1 MRIVTPRNHWVF
13 SDRPAQGGWP
23 PRPLDQTLMISHS
36 YTILCETRHCLV
48 IPCRLRVFSRPA
60 RRWCVSGVPVDLKDL
75 LLLFSPIAAVVGA
88 AWMLQGQLGG
98 IRESLAGIS
107 ARLTHLEAQQARL
120 DSLESRLREV
130 ELKTAK

>member
-1 MRIVTPRNHWVF
+1 MDPPAPGAKSNDFAYLHDLVQNEAF
-13 SDRPAQGGWP
+13 SCHAVSLASILTSCA
-23 PRPLDQTLMISHS
+23 PLV
-36 YTILCETRHCLV
+36 R
-48 IPCRLRVFSRPA
+48 F
-60 RRWCVSGVPVDLKDL
+60 SGVPVDLKDL

-120 DSLESRLREV
+120 DSIEARLREV
-130 ELKTAK
+130 ELKTAR